1 MSASDILVL
10 AETPRGNLSGMVAEL
25 LGAARSLAT
34 ATGGQVIAVLLSND
48 GTPFVSGLQGADRIV
63 LVNHPSLAE
72 YSPLPFLA
80 ALQAVIQ
87 AQTPRAVLIG
97 STSIGWD
104 IAPLLA
110 ARLNAPLAL
119 GCQQISIQDG
129 QLAATCSLCG
139 GKMLAEVR
147 IQQAPAILMVLPG
160 NFAPANTPGKAHLET
175 FSPPVELSG
184 GDSAGVVFR
193 QWILPPPGD
202 IDITT
207 QTILVGVG
215 RGIQQKE
222 NLEPIQQLA
231 EILGGAVCASRP
243 IVDQG
248 WLPTTRQVGKSGMTV
263 KPKLYLALGIS
274 GAPEHVE
281 GMSGSDL
288 IIAVNTDPKAPIFD
302 IADYGVQ
309 MDLMDLVEPL
319 TQAIQAKKAR

>member
-10 AETPRGNLSGMVAEL
+10 AETPRGNVSGIVDEL
-25 LGAARSLAT
+25 LGAARNLAE
-34 ATGGQVIAVLLSND
+34 AAGGQVLVAVLSSD
-48 GTPFVSGLQGADRIV
+48 GAAYAPALQAADRIL

-72 YSPLPFLA
+72 YTPEPFLA
-80 ALQAVIQ
+80 ALQAVVQ
-87 AQTPRAVLIG
+87 TETPRAVLVG

-104 IAPLLA
+104 MAPLLA
-110 ARLNAPLAL
+110 AKLNAPLVL
-119 GCQQISIQDG
+119 GCQQAAIEDG
-129 QLAATCSLCG
+129 HVRATCSLCG

-147 IQQAPAILMVLPG
+147 IQDAPAILMVLPG
-160 NFAPANTPGKAHLET
+160 SFAPAVGAGKAQVET
-175 FSPPVELSG
+175 FSPPGNLPPP
-184 GDSAGVVFR
+184 DSARVIFR

-202 IDITT
+202 VDITA
-207 QTILVGVG
+207 QTILVAVG
-215 RGIQQKE
+215 RGVQQKE

-231 EILGGAVCASRP
+231 EVLGGAVCASRP

-281 GMSGSDL
+281 GMSGADL

-302 IADYGVQ
+302 AADYGVQ

-319 TQAIQAKKAR
+319 TQALQAKKGG